1 MDLIERI
8 FINVRG
14 KKSHSDGLFIAK
26 TRVTEVTVG
35 TVNGVVL
42 GEVYPYSVGVFASTT
57 TGACLQILNECHVA
71 KTMTVHGY
79 FLP

>member
-26 TRVTEVTVG
+26 TRVTVG
-35 TVNGVVL
+35 DRRQVNGVVL
-42 GEVYPYSVGVFASTT
+42 GEVDLYSVGVFAS
-57 TGACLQILNECHVA
+57 ILLVMPSNI
-71 KTMTVHGY
+71 K
-79 FLP
+79 